1 MIQINQLMN
10 IALSGINLNYQ
21 GVKTHEGK
29 LCYNLT
35 LDYNEIDYI
44 KESGTAGFMTE
55 ASFVEENRIILGPG
69 PVTAHEINEYV
80 TIESLAK
87 AVKQYKELIK
97 INCCK

>member
-1 MIQINQLMN
+1 MN

-44 KESGTAGFMTE
+44 DTKNNVKF
-55 ASFVEENRIILGPG
+55 GPK
-69 PVTAHEINEYV
+69 IR
-80 TIESLAK
+80 TISD
-87 AVKQYKELIK
+87 V
-97 INCCK
+97 

>member
-1 MIQINQLMN
+1 MHIKMLQNKLD
-10 IALSGINLNYQ
+10 
-21 GVKTHEGK
+21 K
-29 LCYNLT
+29 LCKKYPDFSYKEEENIKPF
-35 LDYNEIDYI
+35 YNEIDYI

-55 ASFVEENRIILGPG
+55 ASFVEGNRIILGPG

>member
-1 MIQINQLMN
+1 MN

-44 KESGTAGFMTE
+44 DTKIMLNLDLRLGLFLMFIFQFTE
-55 ASFVEENRIILGPG
+55 EAILILINQQNLIILR
-69 PVTAHEINEYV
+69 
-80 TIESLAK
+80 LLL
-87 AVKQYKELIK
+87 VKMLVVKSILYKWS
-97 INCCK
+97 